1 MIVDHHYPGTVE
13 AATRASSD
21 PAPGTPPTSRVRR
34 GLARAVAL
42 TCAAA
47 ALTPAV
53 ATAAPPETGSCPIGT
68 RAVGGVAGTGCTTSP
83 RDGSDGVAALAV
95 ILTGAGAF
103 AIVRDV
109 RAQAGRRRRRLSAET
124 ALSEPS

>member
-1 MIVDHHYPGTVE
+1 MIVDHHHPGTVE
-13 AATRASSD
+13 RPTGASTD
-21 PAPGTPPTSRVRR
+21 PAPETPPTSRVPRR
-34 GLARAVAL
+34 LARAVAL

-53 ATAAPPETGSCPIGT
+53 APAAPPETRSCPFGT
-68 RAVGGVAGTGCTTSP
+68 RAVRGMGTGCTTSP

-109 RAQAGRRRRRLSAET
+109 RAQAGRRRRRRSAET
-124 ALSEPS
+124 AFSEPS